1 MNIRTILLLALC
13 SPLSATLLPAATSSH
28 PTPAA
33 IAAAPHP
40 FFCDEVYPAWTRMTP
55 RQAVT
60 DIRAALAESKERLQ
74 TLLSVTPEEATF
86 ENTFLAWEAAEEHLR
101 QVQSCMYHL
110 TNSAGTPELQQ
121 AMGHIIREV
130 AESQANRPELP
141 RIWQLLN
148 TAASAPW
155 VQELSPA
162 KQRYIRK
169 VLLELQMAGAGL
181 PPEQLARKA
190 AIEQELKYLG
200 FQFNEN
206 IQSEDSDWQL
216 LITDP
221 AELAGMP
228 ERWMK
233 QAAEAAAARGLATAD
248 TPAWLITPHNAAAV
262 LSRCTVPETRRCCWP
277 GTCTTA
283 TAQGKDNEPVIYRI
297 MELRHELATLLGFR
311 HFADMQAATRMTG
324 SAEKALAFVDDMLQK
339 SKPAYDAWTAAQME
353 RFSKAAGRPLSTLNP
368 WDERILS
375 RHLPAQK
382 SGFDASVLTPYFEAE
397 NVIQGMLKLWAG
409 LLGVTYTELPTA
421 CPAENTPC
429 PADKVEV
436 WHPEVRCFAVHDTAT
451 GTHLGSFYM
460 DLYPRKGKR
469 GMAWSM
475 PLRAGKPNPD
485 GSVGEPN
492 LATLQ
497 ANLTSPRPGQPHLF
511 NHGDLYVLFH
521 EFGHISHM
529 ILGHGEVRS
538 QAAIGV
544 EHDFIETPSQL
555 QESWIWEPEAL
566 ATFARHHETGAPI
579 PPDLL
584 QQLADSRKESPID
597 MHMRMLC
604 ASKLDLELNMFFHEK
619 FKGKPL
625 DTVASEL
632 LRPWQFPYS
641 VPVPTEMR
649 TLTHCISEGYAAS
662 LYTYKWSEALA
673 ADAFSRFQQE
683 GVLNPATGAAYR
695 KTILDPG
702 SSKPAA
708 QLFRDFMG
716 RDPDPTPLLN
726 RFRAD

>member
-1 MNIRTILLLALC
+1 MKLRTLLILALC
-13 SPLSATLLPAATSSH
+13 SPLSAPLLMASPAVLPA
-28 PTPAA
+28 PAVA
-33 IAAAPHP
+33 AAAPHP

-55 RQAVT
+55 QQALT
-60 DIRAALAESKERLQ
+60 DIRAALAESRERLQ
-74 TLLSVTPEEATF
+74 AMLSIQPQDATF

-121 AMGHIIREV
+121 AMGHVIREV
-130 AESQANRPELP
+130 AASQSDRPELP
-141 RIWQLLN
+141 RIRQLLH

-169 VLLELQMAGAGL
+169 VLLELHMAGAGL
-181 PPEQLARKA
+181 PPEQQARKA
-190 AIEQELKYLG
+190 AIEQELKQLG
-200 FQFNEN
+200 FLFNDN
-206 IQSEDSDWQL
+206 ILSTESDWQL
-216 LITDP
+216 LITNP
-221 AELAGMP
+221 AELAGMS
-228 ERWMK
+228 ERWMHQAA
-233 QAAEAAAARGLATAD
+233 QAAEAKGLSTTDA
-248 TPAWLITPHNAAAV
+248 PAWLITPNNASAV
-262 LSRCTVPETRRCCWP
+262 LSRCTVPETRRRCWP

-283 TAQGKDNEPVIYRI
+283 TAHGKDNAPVIYRI
-297 MELRHELATLLGFR
+297 MELRHELAGLLGFR

-339 SKPAYDAWTAAQME
+339 SKPAYDAWVAE
-353 RFSKAAGRPLSTLNP
+353 RMQLFSRAAGRPLTTLNP

-382 SGFDASVLTPYFEAE
+382 SSFDTSALTPYFQAE
-397 NVIQGMLKLWAG
+397 SVIQGMLKLWSG

-421 CPAENTPC
+421 CPAVGSPC
-429 PADKVEV
+429 PEGKVEV
-436 WHPEVRCFAVHDTAT
+436 WHPEVRCFAVHDTAN
-451 GTHLGSFYM
+451 GTHLGSFYL
-460 DLYPRKGKR
+460 DLYPRTGKR

-475 PLRAGKPNPD
+475 PLRAGKPKAD

-497 ANLTSPRPGQPHLF
+497 ANLTAPRPGHPHLF
-511 NHGDLYVLFH
+511 THDDLYVLFH

-529 ILGHGEVRS
+529 ILGHGEVRA

-566 ATFARHHETGAPI
+566 ATFARHHQTGAPI
-579 PPDLL
+579 PPELL
-584 QQLADSRKESPID
+584 RQLADSRKASPID
-597 MHMRMLC
+597 LHMRMLC
-604 ASKLDLELNMFFHEK
+604 AAKLDLELHMFFHEK

-625 DTVASEL
+625 DDVAAEL

-673 ADAFSRFQQE
+673 ADAFSRFRQE
-683 GVLNPATGAAYR
+683 GILNPSTGADYR

-716 RDPDPTPLLN
+716 REPGSAPLLK
-726 RFRAD
+726 RFGAE

>member
-1 MNIRTILLLALC
+1 MKLRTLLLLALC
-13 SPLSATLLPAATSSH
+13 SPLSISLLTAS
-28 PTPAA
+28 PAA
-33 IAAAPHP
+33 IPAPAALSAAPHP

-55 RQAVT
+55 KQAIT
-60 DIRAALAESKERLQ
+60 DIRAALAESRERLQ
-74 TLLSVTPEEATF
+74 AMLHIRPQDATF

-110 TNSAGTPELQQ
+110 TNSAGTPGLQL
-121 AMGHIIREV
+121 AMGHLIREV
-130 AESQANRPELP
+130 AESQSARPELS

-162 KQRYIRK
+162 KQRFVQK
-169 VLLELQMAGAGL
+169 VLLELRLAGAGL
-181 PPEQLARKA
+181 PTEQMARKV
-190 AIEQELKYLG
+190 AIEQELKQLG
-200 FQFNEN
+200 FLFNEN
-206 IQSEDSDWQL
+206 IQSPESDWQL

-221 AELAGMP
+221 AELAGMS

-233 QAAEAAAARGLATAD
+233 QAGEAAEAKGLATAD
-248 TPAWLITPHNAAAV
+248 TPAWLITPHNASAV
-262 LSRCTVPETRRCCWP
+262 LSRCTVPETRRRCWP

-339 SKPAYDAWTAAQME
+339 SKPAYDAWVAERMQ

-382 SGFDASVLTPYFEAE
+382 RGFDASVLTPYFEAE
-397 NVIQGMLKLWAG
+397 SVIQGMLKLWSG

-436 WHPEVRCFAVHDTAT
+436 WHPEVRCFAVHDAAT
-451 GTHLGSFYM
+451 GIHLGSFYM

-475 PLRAGKPNPD
+475 PLRAGKPKSD
-485 GSVGEPN
+485 GRVGEPN

-497 ANLTSPRPGQPHLF
+497 ANLTAPRPGHPHLF

-566 ATFARHHETGAPI
+566 ATFARHHETGAPV
-579 PPDLL
+579 PPEIL
-584 QQLADSRKESPID
+584 QQLADSRKDSPID
-597 MHMRMLC
+597 MHIRMLC

-625 DTVASEL
+625 DAVAAEL

-683 GVLNPATGAAYR
+683 GVLNTATGAHYR
-695 KTILDPG
+695 KTILAPG

-716 RDPDPTPLLN
+716 RNPDSTPLLN
-726 RFRAD
+726 RFRAK